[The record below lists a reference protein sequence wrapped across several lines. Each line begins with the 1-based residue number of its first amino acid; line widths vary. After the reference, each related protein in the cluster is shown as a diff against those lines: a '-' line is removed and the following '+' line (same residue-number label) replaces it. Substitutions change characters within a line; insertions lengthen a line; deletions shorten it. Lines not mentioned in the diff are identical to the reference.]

1 MSYTNGLDTPSDYFS
16 TKLYTGTGANQS
28 ITGVGHQP
36 DLVWIKDRTNTNNQ
50 VWTDSVRGV
59 EKVILSNANNAETTY
74 TDGLVAFTSDGFNL
88 GDDDDGQMN
97 VSGNACVSWNWKAG
111 GSASSNTDG
120 SITSTVSANT
130 TAGFSIVKYT
140 GNGSAGATL
149 GHGLGVAPSVIILK
163 GLVGSREWAV
173 YHTGLGGNTFGIHMN
188 TTAAKSTETSW
199 WNSTSPTSS
208 VFTIGTSG
216 NANDSGNAMIA
227 YCFAEKKGFSKFGSY
242 TGNGST
248 DGVFCFTGMRPAW
261 IMGKRTDSA
270 NNWYMFDSTRNTSNP
285 TDKKLRADTS
295 DAENVNSS
303 KTIDILSN
311 GFKLRSSD
319 EEFNASGGSYI
330 FMAFAENPFVT
341 STGIPTTAR

>member
-130 TAGFSIVKYT
+130 TAGFSIVSYT
-140 GNGSAGATL
+140 GNGTAGATIGHSL
-149 GHGLGVAPSVIILK
+149 GQKPDMMIIKTRDGVNHFF
-163 GLVGSREWAV
+163 V
-173 YHTGLGGNTFGIHMN
+173 YHTSLGATKHILVNETD
-188 TTAAKSTETSW
+188 AAASFTVTWNDTE
-199 WNSTSPTSS
+199 PTSS
-208 VFTIGTSG
+208 VFSVGTSFG
-216 NANDSGNAMIA
+216 TNKSGDNYIG
-227 YCFAEKKGFSKFGSY
+227 YCFTEKKGYSKFGSY
-242 TGNGST
+242 TGN
-248 DGVFCFTGMRPAW
+248 
-261 IMGKRTDSA
+261 A
-270 NNWYMFDSTRNTSNP
+270 NNDGAFIYLGFKPAFFMVKKTDATDDWRMFDNKRPGRNVIDDELKANTSGAEGTGDKMDFLSNGVKFRISTSVNTSN
-285 TDKKLRADTS
+285 S
-295 DAENVNSS
+295 F
-303 KTIDILSN
+303 I
-311 GFKLRSSD
+311 
-319 EEFNASGGSYI
+319 Y
-330 FMAFAENPFVT
+330 MAFAESPFVT